1 MINRQKLI
9 EAVEKEYYKFIDDDT
24 EVAHNRAIYDVIEII
39 KDQPPA
45 DKCVPLS
52 EVYRVI
58 AGHSDYHGDNI
69 LAALT
74 CIAEGKEVKPVR
86 PLPADVP
93 DTNVGEWIDTGVELK
108 LIHTVGAIKP
118 PRHFEII
125 KDGEIVKEF
134 ILCNNPEGEPG
145 YYETVE
151 GKFYGVIPGPY
162 KGVE

>member
-52 EVYRVI
+52 EAYRVI

-69 LAALT
+69 LAAFT
-74 CIAEGKEVKPVR
+74 CIAAGKEVKPVR
-86 PLPADVP
+86 PLPA
-93 DTNVGEWIDTGVELK
+93 E
-108 LIHTVGAIKP
+108 
-118 PRHFEII
+118 
-125 KDGEIVKEF
+125 
-134 ILCNNPEGEPG
+134 
-145 YYETVE
+145 
-151 GKFYGVIPGPY
+151 PY